1 MFSTLELSAITN
13 LTGLKM
19 NCNITGL
26 QMFEPNNLKINA
38 LIAGLN
44 LKRKFEKK
52 TFLNYAPVSFEIS
65 YSKNLLIIYIF
76 IECCYIYLWFFNF
89 FYNCSQKI

>member
-65 YSKNLLIIYIF
+65 YSKNLLIIYI
-76 IECCYIYLWFFNF
+76 YIYIYRVLLYLFMIF
-89 FYNCSQKI
+89 

>member
-1 MFSTLELSAITN
+1 MIFLFFFQADKNGITTFYHHLMFSTLELSAITN

-52 TFLNYAPVSFEIS
+52 PFLNYAPVS
-65 YSKNLLIIYIF
+65 
-76 IECCYIYLWFFNF
+76 YLKFL
-89 FYNCSQKI
+89 C